1 VRPCTTGLRA
11 IGDAYRFIQADEAD
25 PMIAGGTEAVITP
38 LVMVGC
44 AMRTLSTRNEEPEKA
59 SRPWNAQ
66 RDGFVMGEEQGKIE
80 LERVAARGKS
90 EALLR
95 PRWRG
100 MDLMLRNRYHL
111 RMPSPR
117 PAGPASALLRLLL
130 AGLVTGVVDG
140 SFASVQ
146 SFFYDSTPERV
157 FQGVASTLLG
167 PSALDGGARTAAI
180 GVLMHFG
187 VALGWSAVFLLL
199 YESLP
204 RLRSLV
210 QSPLG
215 PLKVASVYGPFI
227 WLVMSL
233 VVIPL
238 LVHHLSP
245 TAFKPRWWVQ
255 LIGHIFFV
263 GLPIVSMVGWR
274 DRQQTR

>member
-1 VRPCTTGLRA
+1 MPNGRSL
-11 IGDAYRFIQADEAD
+11 
-25 PMIAGGTEAVITP
+25 
-38 LVMVGC
+38 
-44 AMRTLSTRNEEPEKA
+44 LS
-59 SRPWNAQ
+59 
-66 RDGFVMGEEQGKIE
+66 
-80 LERVAARGKS
+80 
-90 EALLR
+90 
-95 PRWRG
+95 
-100 MDLMLRNRYHL
+100 
-111 RMPSPR
+111 
-117 PAGPASALLRLLL
+117 RLLL
-130 AGLVTGVVDG
+130 AGLVTGVIDG

-146 SFFYDSTPERV
+146 SLFNGSTPERV

-215 PLKVASVYGPFI
+215 PLKVAAVYGPFI

-238 LVHHLSP
+238 LVHHP
-245 TAFKPRWWVQ
+245 TIIRPRWWVQ

-263 GLPIVSMVGWR
+263 GLPIVTMVSWR
-274 DRQQTR
+274 DRSPRPM